1 MQLKGQVAIVT
12 GAGRGIGREIARA
25 LAEAGATV
33 VAASRTAA
41 ELDQLAAE
49 VAAAG
54 QRIVARPCDVSQAA
68 SARSLVSWT
77 RERFGDP
84 GIVVCSH
91 GVGAERPFLQLT
103 EEQWD
108 ETLAINLKGCFLVGQ
123 AAAGAM
129 VAAGRPGRIVFI
141 SATNALASEPYVAD
155 YDASKAGLHG
165 LTRSMALELGPHG
178 ITVNAVAPGWVRTPL
193 LEPFLTEELR
203 SGRQVVNPVGR
214 IGEPVDIAQAVAWL
228 VHPSSSFVNG
238 AVVVVDGGQS
248 AALPRPWTP
257 DPSS

>member
-91 GVGAERPFLQLT
+91 GVGP
-103 EEQWD
+103 
-108 ETLAINLKGCFLVGQ
+108 N
-123 AAAGAM
+123 
-129 VAAGRPGRIVFI
+129 GR
-141 SATNALASEPYVAD
+141 
-155 YDASKAGLHG
+155 
-165 LTRSMALELGPHG
+165 
-178 ITVNAVAPGWVRTPL
+178 
-193 LEPFLTEELR
+193 
-203 SGRQVVNPVGR
+203 
-214 IGEPVDIAQAVAWL
+214 
-228 VHPSSSFVNG
+228 SSS
-238 AVVVVDGGQS
+238 
-248 AALPRPWTP
+248 
-257 DPSS
+257 